1 MKEWDPVKTLKKKW
15 FVALLNPFLSVVIKP
30 KKCHKWWGKKPKKP
44 AKCLSKGQPNVNL
57 LTFASAKH
65 KPTTE
70 CFAQWMSHYKRGFHM
85 ICSVLDGSLLCY
97 FDLNSQVFSV
107 IRKPAQHKLPRFLSN
122 TSSVSSNAATGRR
135 ENFGEA
141 CFIYHVVSILLTS
154 CVSMRVLLMA
164 DWWGFWINH
173 TQMTKR

>member
-1 MKEWDPVKTLKKKW
+1 MHYIAAEMKQWDPVKTLKKKW
-15 FVALLNPFLSVVIKP
+15 LVALLNPFLSVVIKP

-70 CFAQWMSHYKRGFHM
+70 CVAQWMSHYKRGFHM

-107 IRKPAQHKLPRFLSN
+107 IRKPAQHQLPRFLSKAAMQQLGDVK
-122 TSSVSSNAATGRR
+122 TLAKLASYITLSVFYWQAAFQW
-135 ENFGEA
+135 E
-141 CFIYHVVSILLTS
+141 C
-154 CVSMRVLLMA
+154 C
-164 DWWGFWINH
+164 WWQ
-173 TQMTKR
+173 TDEDSE